1 MSTFLGAGAVLLG
14 LVILF
19 GINELVRPYL
29 LRWERKCAI
38 RELRYYEKECRE
50 SADPRMKLFW
60 AQEVINCRARHRSR
74 LGELPE

>member
-1 MSTFLGAGAVLLG
+1 MIAGIFLLG
-14 LVILF
+14 IIILLSL
-19 GINELVRPYL
+19 NELVRPYL

-50 SADPRMKLFW
+50 ADDPRMKLFW
-60 AQEVINCRARHRSR
+60 AQEVIDCRARHRFR